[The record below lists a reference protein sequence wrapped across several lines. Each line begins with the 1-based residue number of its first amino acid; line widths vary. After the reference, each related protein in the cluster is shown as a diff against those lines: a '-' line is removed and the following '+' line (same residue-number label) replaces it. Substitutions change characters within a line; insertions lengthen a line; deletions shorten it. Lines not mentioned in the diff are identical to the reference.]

1 MKYVFSPFSEED
13 VIQKVSTTGSRAL
26 VYLTTRY
33 AQAQA
38 SDAKSRR
45 WALYRDAAH

>member
-1 MKYVFSPFSEED
+1 MKYVFSPFSDED

-38 SDAKSRR
+38 SDAKSRCL
-45 WALYRDAAH
+45 ALYGDAVN